1 MKMPTTKE
9 QIELNRK
16 YIKDELNRIH
26 STASKAQLYASVLFH
41 WAPLS
46 GCLET
51 VVAYFEDYT
60 EGKLWLEDKE
70 KTYQKFDVE
79 YTTYIL

>member
-9 QIELNRK
+9 QIEINRS
-16 YIKDELNRIH
+16 YIKKELDRIH
-26 STASKAQLYASVLFH
+26 HVASKAQLYAAVLFH

-60 EGKLWLEDKE
+60 EGKWWLEDKE
-70 KTYQKFDVE
+70 NTYKRLGVE